1 MVPSE
6 KLQQPLLG
14 ILGTVIVVTLAL
26 TICSRFPPAMLLSW
40 VAVFIMCSIPAQL
53 VLIAVWQ
60 GRYPGFMAEL
70 GQPAKGLAILAMMG
84 IAAAVIMPGVLLVS
98 GGSLATPSPFV
109 SMFTV
114 LSVCVS
120 FWIMPL
126 FQCWPVTAVTTHP
139 VGLGLG
145 ALLLTYGGAV
155 LVWHLGFD
163 FSAMKEAPFYQATL
177 DPHGA
182 FGAWPALSFIVT
194 ASLVIIGLVM
204 FDFWPLTRAAQA
216 VPALGSQP
224 GRTLFAALLV
234 LALTSAIYFG
244 FVDGLRMDVV
254 DYQVRVPV
262 SGLFGQL
269 ILLHMMQTAPF
280 QSMAQPMKGLA
291 LTVLVV
297 ILAPLMY
304 WLYSLAAVTLVGPM
318 PAGAPGYVL
327 DVWIA
332 TAMLSVTFPLFVTYG
347 DAFGFWPLKR

>member
-1 MVPSE
+1 MGTSKE
-6 KLQQPLLG
+6 IQQPLLG
-14 ILGTVIVVTLAL
+14 ILGTIIVVVMAL
-26 TICSRFPPAMLLSW
+26 TICSQFPPATLLSW
-40 VAVFIMCSIPAQL
+40 VAVFVMCSIPAQI

-60 GRYPGFMAEL
+60 GKYPGFMAEL
-70 GQPAKGLAILAMMG
+70 GQPAKGIAILAMMG
-84 IAAAVIMPGVLLVS
+84 VAAAVVMPGVLLVS
-98 GGSLATPSPFV
+98 GGSLAAPSPFV

-114 LSVCVS
+114 LTVCVS
-120 FWIMPL
+120 FWVMPL
-126 FQCWPVTAVTTHP
+126 FQCWPVSAVTGHP
-139 VGLGLG
+139 VGIGIGCLLVTYIG
-145 ALLLTYGGAV
+145 AYV
-155 LVWHLGFD
+155 VWVFGFD
-163 FSAMKEAPFYQATL
+163 FAAMKGAPFYLATL

-194 ASLVIIGLVM
+194 CSLVIIGLVM
-204 FDFWPLTRAAQA
+204 FDFWPVTMAAEA
-216 VPALGSQP
+216 VPALGRQP
-224 GRTLFAALLV
+224 FRTLFAAALV
-234 LALTSAIYFG
+234 LILSAAIYFG
-244 FVDGLRMDVV
+244 FVNGLHMDVV

-280 QSMAQPMKGLA
+280 QTMAQPFKGIA

-297 ILAPLMY
+297 ILAPLTY
-304 WLYSLAAVTLVGPM
+304 WLYSVAALALVGPM